1 MKKTIN
7 KPIMVYGMTSYY
19 QDENGM
25 KYSQFNSDFSTPVVS
40 PYDIKARV
48 QRMRDGTLYVSELP
62 KKIRSQAEVLFKTTH
77 GTLSKGKD
85 NRHRLTFMVDDDK
98 LECFCQWLMEE
109 TPKAVA
115 FMYNYIENNKKH
127 KS

>member
-1 MKKTIN
+1 MKETIN

-19 QDENGM
+19 QDEKGM

-40 PYDIKARV
+40 PYSIKAHV

-62 KKIRSQAEVLFKTTH
+62 KRSRSQAEVLFKTTH

-85 NRHRLTFMVDDDK
+85 NRHRLTFMVDDNK
-98 LECFCQWLMEE
+98 LEHFCQWLMEE

-115 FMYNYIENNKKH
+115 FMCDYIKK
-127 KS
+127 KKKQNS

>member
-1 MKKTIN
+1 MKETIN

-19 QDENGM
+19 QDEKGM

-40 PYDIKARV
+40 PYSIKAHV

-62 KKIRSQAEVLFKTTH
+62 KRSRSQAEVLFKTTH

-85 NRHRLTFMVDDDK
+85 NRHRLTFMVDDNK
-98 LECFCQWLMEE
+98 LEHFCQWLMEE

-115 FMYNYIENNKKH
+115 FMCDYIENNKKQN
-127 KS
+127 S

>member
-1 MKKTIN
+1 MKETIN
-7 KPIMVYGMTSYY
+7 KPIMVYGMTTYY
-19 QDENGM
+19 QDEKGM

-40 PYDIKARV
+40 QYSIKAHV

-62 KKIRSQAEVLFKTTH
+62 KRSRSQAEVLFKTTH

-85 NRHRLTFMVDDDK
+85 NRHRLTFMVDDNK
-98 LECFCQWLMEE
+98 LEHFCQWLMEE

-115 FMYNYIENNKKH
+115 FMCDYIKNNKNQ